1 MLEEFHARLGED
13 FMVLLPETIP
23 FLAELMEGEV
33 LRIFFSLIFASVSVN
48 QFSIYLLLLYYV
60 FIFCVQKLFFQMSTL
75 KLNNSANTS
84 SMKWRKYWGSR
95 CKSTSD
101 LFAFFARR
109 NIHRHDLGLPYLASQ
124 VYHKYHIFLDCD

>member
-48 QFSIYLLLLYYV
+48 RFFIYLLLLY
-60 FIFCVQKLFFQMSTL
+60 
-75 KLNNSANTS
+75 
-84 SMKWRKYWGSR
+84 
-95 CKSTSD
+95 
-101 LFAFFARR
+101 
-109 NIHRHDLGLPYLASQ
+109 
-124 VYHKYHIFLDCD
+124 

>member
-48 QFSIYLLLLYYV
+48 QFFIYLLLLY
-60 FIFCVQKLFFQMSTL
+60 
-75 KLNNSANTS
+75 
-84 SMKWRKYWGSR
+84 
-95 CKSTSD
+95 
-101 LFAFFARR
+101 
-109 NIHRHDLGLPYLASQ
+109 
-124 VYHKYHIFLDCD
+124 